1 MAIKNPTAQPG
12 VILAGGRNMESFSKY
27 LNTVAGIVE
36 HEKERRALEK
46 KELDKSLIPME
57 ADLNE
62 VLADDIPN
70 ILGQINDELNLRVD
84 YRGQGI
90 NASDPMNKEAYS
102 KSKAM
107 QNAVTTNITYAKQH
121 AELVKQARNIM
132 ADASKEDDIDLEE
145 TMTRTALAIA
155 EKDILKREQ
164 MIKDEFGGSLV
175 AFNEFNPIAYQ
186 TKVLKNYSTSDLGIA
201 ESANAPKGF
210 DVLETTVGY
219 TEPQLATISADL
231 LSNKQFRAAKEAKF
245 DVLSTAKQSEY
256 EEKVANGAYGSAL
269 EAFTAEGV
277 SLISTKKKLTGSRE
291 PKASVTNVNINQETE
306 PTITDPLLHRVGAM
320 VSGDPQYVKKVN
332 VPGLGDVSMIEFP
345 TVKIGTFKKKI
356 PLFNDDGTPKM
367 RKNTKGE
374 ETGEQEYEM
383 KVVDEVIESMYEV
396 GGQWYISTNKSKA
409 YNQGM
414 RAPNSMDYGVP
425 ITDPWDVYQYIA
437 EFNGSHNINNAIKQ
451 LKAKGAWDEKKARPD
466 WTKLYSPD
474 NVDYEKEVGF

>member
-46 KELDKSLIPME
+46 KELDKSLVPDKY
-57 ADLNE
+57 DLKG
-62 VLADDIPN
+62 LFADDTSN
-70 ILGQINDELNLRVD
+70 ILGKVQGELGMRVD
-84 YRGQGI
+84 YAGQGI
-90 NASDPMNKEAYS
+90 NASDPMNKEAYG
-102 KSKAM
+102 KSNEMKSAIMQDIAYSNQHQKVFDESVKALS
-107 QNAVTTNITYAKQH
+107 NP
-121 AELVKQARNIM
+121 
-132 ADASKEDDIDLEE
+132 SDDIDVEE
-145 TMTRTALAIA
+145 SMIRKALFIE
-155 EKDILKREQ
+155 EKDIAKRER
-164 MIKDEFGGSLV
+164 MLMDEFGGSLV
-175 AFNEFNPIAYQ
+175 AYNEFNPVAYQ
-186 TKVLKNYSTSDLGIA
+186 TKVLKNYSTSELGIA

-210 DVLETTVGY
+210 NVLETTVGY

-231 LSNKQFRAAKEAKF
+231 LSNKQYRAAKEAEF
-245 DVLSTAKQSEY
+245 DVLSAAKQAEY
-256 EEKVANGAYGSAL
+256 AEKVANGTYGSAL
-269 EAFTAEGV
+269 EAFTADGV
-277 SLISTKKKLTGSRE
+277 SLISTKKDLTGSRE
-291 PKASVTNVNINQETE
+291 PKASVTNVNINQETD

-320 VSGDPQYVKKVN
+320 VSGDPQYVKKVT
-332 VPGLGDVSMIEFP
+332 VPGLGDVKMIEFP
-345 TVKIGTFKKKI
+345 TVKIGTFQKKI
-356 PLFNDDGTPKM
+356 PLFNEDGTPKM
-367 RKNTKGE
+367 RKNTKSE

-383 KVVDEVIESMYEV
+383 KGVDEVIESMYEV

-451 LKAKGAWDEKKARPD
+451 FKAKGAWNEEKARPD